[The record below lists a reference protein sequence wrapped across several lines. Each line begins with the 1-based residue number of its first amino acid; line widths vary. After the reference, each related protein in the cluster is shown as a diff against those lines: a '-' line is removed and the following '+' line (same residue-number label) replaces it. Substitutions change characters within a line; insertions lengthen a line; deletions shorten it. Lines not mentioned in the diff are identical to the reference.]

1 MSPATIIAQLP
12 ALVFGRA
19 VRGDQLRDTIGQKM
33 TIAVENGDEP
43 LSPIIDGER
52 FAGLVE
58 LIVSVGPRVRIARP
72 TLKARRRL
80 FPQRDEN
87 D

>member
-1 MSPATIIAQLP
+1 
-12 ALVFGRA
+12 
-19 VRGDQLRDTIGQKM
+19 M

-52 FAGLVE
+52 FAGLVQ

-72 TLKARRRL
+72 TLKTRRRPI
-80 FPQRDEN
+80 PQRDEN